1 MPIAYS
7 TVLYLIFVWLDV
19 SLEVRGVG
27 DGGMVIGHTILIP
40 PGLDGWAGSA
50 WAGRG
55 GGGGVSGARVMDNQV
70 RGIEGE

>member
-1 MPIAYS
+1 MLHCILNMPIAYS

-50 WAGRG
+50 
-55 GGGGVSGARVMDNQV
+55 
-70 RGIEGE
+70 

>member
-1 MPIAYS
+1 MFVVSLTVHTVLYVALHFEYSMPIAYS

-50 WAGRG
+50 
-55 GGGGVSGARVMDNQV
+55 
-70 RGIEGE
+70 